1 MLCSCRRT
9 FEAQGTI
16 SLDGFL
22 RPEAVKTCTGQVAPP
37 MENASFHHRQE
48 HNIYFTKEEPDLSA
62 GHGALARQT
71 TANHTL
77 TCDQLAGT
85 AIRRVYEWPPLCRFL
100 AAVLGKDRLY
110 PMADPLAR
118 LNIMG
123 YGDGQ
128 GIGWHFDRA
137 RFTVT
142 LLLQAPDAGGQ
153 FEYRRD
159 LRSANDPNYEGVARL
174 LAGNDPAVG
183 TLPLAPGTLNL
194 FAGKYAAHRVTPIIG
209 KRKRLI
215 AVLSFMEQPDVVF
228 GAACT
233 ILAPAS

>member
-1 MLCSCRRT
+1 M
-9 FEAQGTI
+9 G
-16 SLDGFL
+16 
-22 RPEAVKTCTGQVAPP
+22 
-37 MENASFHHRQE
+37 MN
-48 HNIYFTKEEPDLSA
+48 
-62 GHGALARQT
+62 ALALQT

-85 AIRRVYEWPPLCRFL
+85 AIRQVYEWPPLCRFL

-123 YGDGQ
+123 YGDGE

-142 LLLQAPDAGGQ
+142 LLLQAPEGGGQ

-159 LRSANDPNYEGVARL
+159 LRSADDPNYEGVARL
-174 LAGNDPAVG
+174 LSGKDSAVG

-194 FAGKYAAHRVTPIIG
+194 FAGKLAAHRVTPIEG
-209 KRKRLI
+209 ARMRMI
-215 AVLSFMEQPDVVF
+215 AVLSFMEQPDVMF
-228 GAACT
+228 GAADR
-233 ILAPAS
+233 IQFYGRAEPVAEA